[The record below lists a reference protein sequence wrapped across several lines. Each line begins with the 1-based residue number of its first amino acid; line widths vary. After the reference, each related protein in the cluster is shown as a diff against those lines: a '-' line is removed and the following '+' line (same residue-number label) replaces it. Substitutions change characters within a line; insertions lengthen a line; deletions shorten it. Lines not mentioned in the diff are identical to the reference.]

1 MTTFTSSLP
10 DELLKTLAT
19 EAENLKIPK
28 NRIIEHALK
37 FYFDELKKAR
47 YAESF
52 IRASKDKEM
61 MDIAEEGLQDY
72 FETLKR
78 YEEQ

>member
-28 NRIIEHALK
+28 NRIIEHALN
-37 FYFDELKKAR
+37 
-47 YAESF
+47 F
-52 IRASKDKEM
+52 ILM
-61 MDIAEEGLQDY
+61 N
-72 FETLKR
+72 
-78 YEEQ
+78 